1 MAHPYWVMAVSIPT
15 SRPEGAFGLADE
27 LERALG
33 PRSGSGVGF
42 SAAGPCR
49 DIDWSFLSEETA
61 REAKQKALAFFSER
75 AIPTDNTAGAV
86 QIDVLDYEDEEV
98 A

>member
-1 MAHPYWVMAVSIPT
+1 MNPYWILQVSIPM
-15 SRPEGAFGLADE
+15 SRPEGSWGLADE

-42 SAAGPCR
+42 GQR

-75 AIPTDNTAGAV
+75 AIPTDDTAGAV
-86 QIDVLDYEDEEV
+86 QINVLDYEDEE
-98 A
+98 AA

>member
-1 MAHPYWVMAVSIPT
+1 MAQPYWVMAVSIPT
-15 SRPEGAFGLADE
+15 SRPEGAWGLADE

-33 PRSGSGVGF
+33 PRSSSGTG
-42 SAAGPCR
+42 GGRR

-75 AIPTDNTAGAV
+75 AIPTDDTAGAV
-86 QIDVLDYEDEEV
+86 QIDVLDYEDEE
-98 A
+98 AA